1 MKKWSISII
10 AVLSCIVMAIGALV
24 VIVDPYFHYH
34 KPIAGLSYQL
44 GNEAYRNDGVSKHFE
59 YDSMIT
65 GTSMTRSFRVSEAE
79 KLFGG
84 KFVRITFQGEGM
96 KRINDNLKMAIEA
109 NDDLKFVIRSVDPIW
124 FVTDM
129 DWMGYDEYPDYLYDD
144 KLWNDVQYLYN
155 MEILMEDVIPELVR
169 TIRQVPAENYDDLVG
184 DDDSLAGKEAVLRE
198 YARPEKKEEKIDA
211 EETEE
216 YFDMLDRN
224 IEQNV
229 VSTIRDNPDI
239 TFYIFFPPYSI
250 CWWDS
255 LNQNGTGILQRRIW
269 MEEYVIQKLLDY
281 DNVRLFS
288 FSNNFELVCDLNY
301 YIDDVHYTDK
311 ASSKIL
317 VWMKEGKFEVTKSNY
332 MDYIEEITDF
342 YLNFDYDSFFN
353 DK

>member
-1 MKKWSISII
+1 
-10 AVLSCIVMAIGALV
+10 
-24 VIVDPYFHYH
+24 
-34 KPIAGLSYQL
+34 
-44 GNEAYRNDGVSKHFE
+44 
-59 YDSMIT
+59 
-65 GTSMTRSFRVSEAE
+65 
-79 KLFGG
+79 
-84 KFVRITFQGEGM
+84 
-96 KRINDNLKMAIEA
+96 
-109 NDDLKFVIRSVDPIW
+109 
-124 FVTDM
+124 
-129 DWMGYDEYPDYLYDD
+129 
-144 KLWNDVQYLYN
+144 
-155 MEILMEDVIPELVR
+155 
-169 TIRQVPAENYDDLVG
+169 
-184 DDDSLAGKEAVLRE
+184 
-198 YARPEKKEEKIDA
+198 
-211 EETEE
+211 
-216 YFDMLDRN
+216 MLDRN

-239 TFYIFFPPYSI
+239 TFYIFLPPYSI

-317 VWMKEGKFEVTKSNY
+317 AWMKEGKFEVTKSNY
-332 MDYIEEITDF
+332 MNYIEEITDF